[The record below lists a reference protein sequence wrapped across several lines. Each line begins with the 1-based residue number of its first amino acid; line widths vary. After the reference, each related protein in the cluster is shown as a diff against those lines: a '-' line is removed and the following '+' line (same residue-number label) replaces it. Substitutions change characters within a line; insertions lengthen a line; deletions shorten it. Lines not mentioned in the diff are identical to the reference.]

1 MTVSSSINQVLYS
14 GNGTTVLFPVNYY
27 FLQDSHLQV
36 ILVAANGTETVQ
48 TLTTNYTVTGAGNE
62 AGGSITMLVAPPT
75 GTQLIIVRNV
85 PATQET
91 DYLANDPFPA
101 ESHERALDKLTML
114 VQQNKLESDRALK
127 VPLASLPTT
136 DTELPIP
143 VGNKLL
149 AWNSNASAI
158 VNFDPADVITITG
171 QQNSYADVFTG
182 NGVTTD
188 FTLTRNPGTVFNID
202 VSING
207 VTQVPN
213 VDYILAA
220 TTLTFTSAP
229 PAVASQVLARYSEV
243 FTLVDGD
250 AANIRYLPAGGVQTN
265 VQTKLRET
273 VSVKDFGAVGD
284 GVTDDTVAIQTAFSE
299 SQNRILFFPAGTY
312 LISQSLY
319 LGARGSIV
327 GEGAKI
333 SIIKLTHSGVGL
345 YTRDETGQIDY
356 TRNQQY
362 KNFGIVC
369 NVNTTY
375 GFWVVKALYCY
386 FENVEITV
394 PQATGS
400 TFTAFRVAGS
410 VYLNTFINC
419 VSDTIEESGTNK
431 HGGRGWWVG
440 NGENEEG
447 SVFAATN
454 ENTFI
459 TCRGQRADI
468 GFDLDV
474 ANGAVLM
481 TCGGE
486 TCATAGFRLRGAN
499 YCQLIS
505 PWVEDSVVVIETTQ
519 QGNGSGGFITTTPQ
533 NNTILPGRNFPLTI
547 TAARNTTIVGGRL
560 DSLVI
565 GANADHTVLIKTE
578 ILTTLTDNGTYSDLS
593 YYNGGEIIE
602 SQRYGA
608 TEEYRKELLNSTFYQ
623 RMLNGDYIRSNTF
636 FPFTLFSDRGFDF
649 EGASGFVRL
658 PTSSNIP
665 AGDAGKV
672 ALYVDTSGGKH
683 RLMAIFPTGVAQQI
697 AIEP

>member
-284 GVTDDTVAIQTAFSE
+284 GVTDDTAAIQAAAAYLDSIGGGTILIPTASIFLMNWVCLYNNIVLNGQGGSGE
-299 SQNRILFFPAGTY
+299 YDLAVIRPYSISSPAIQFGDGTSIVRYCGMNRVHISGTDGSATGVTNAANNAPQCFKLAGGVVNFHANECVFYNGVQTVALVPSATQPVTTNCFTDCTIRNDLTDSASARAIYIIRLADPGYATANKFTRLKLNGPTLGYAAEIDGTITGILFEVTDSYWDIKPDHGVLLKGSSQLAGFNT
-312 LISQSLY
+312 
-319 LGARGSIV
+319 
-327 GEGAKI
+327 
-333 SIIKLTHSGVGL
+333 
-345 YTRDETGQIDY
+345 QIDP
-356 TRNQQY
+356 
-362 KNFGIVC
+362 G
-369 NVNTTY
+369 
-375 GFWVVKALYCY
+375 
-386 FENVEITV
+386 
-394 PQATGS
+394 ATG
-400 TFTAFRVAGS
+400 
-410 VYLNTFINC
+410 
-419 VSDTIEESGTNK
+419 
-431 HGGRGWWVG
+431 
-440 NGENEEG
+440 
-447 SVFAATN
+447 
-454 ENTFI
+454 
-459 TCRGQRADI
+459 
-468 GFDLDV
+468 
-474 ANGAVLM
+474 
-481 TCGGE
+481 
-486 TCATAGFRLRGAN
+486 
-499 YCQLIS
+499 
-505 PWVEDSVVVIETTQ
+505 VVVIESDADADISRFIVGYLRNGGQQFKTPSYTYTLPSEADTFSYRARMKEAYLSNATYFTTDTDPY
-519 QGNGSGGFITTTPQ
+519 NTTTAIQYDGTNIALAGSNFVPQ
-533 NNTILPGRNFPLTI
+533 TTNSKTI
-547 TAARNTTIVGGRL
+547 
-560 DSLVI
+560 
-565 GANADHTVLIKTE
+565 
-578 ILTTLTDNGTYSDLS
+578 
-593 YYNGGEIIE
+593 
-602 SQRYGA
+602 
-608 TEEYRKELLNSTFYQ
+608 
-623 RMLNGDYIRSNTF
+623 GD
-636 FPFTLFSDRGFDF
+636 
-649 EGASGFVRL
+649 
-658 PTSSNIP
+658 SSNRWAESWATKVY
-665 AGDAGKV
+665 AGDSTSFW
-672 ALYVDTSGGKH
+672 TSGGGSPEGVVTATVGSLYTNRGGGAGTTLYVKESGSGN
-683 RLMAIFPTGVAQQI
+683 TGWVAK
-697 AIEP
+697 